1 MKEINFKKVFIKN
14 FLSIGDDPVEINF
27 TPGIHII
34 TGVNLDKMDSKN
46 GVGKSTISDA
56 IFFGIF
62 GSTLRPLK
70 KEDITNWTNK
80 KECSVTI
87 SFDVIED
94 GKTNEFVSLRSLN
107 PSRVQLLKNGED
119 ISRTIGKTKEEMYD
133 ILGTTPEMF
142 EQGIIMCLN
151 EAEPFLSKTPAVKRK
166 FIEDFFKIEIFGKMT
181 KYIREEYNEALKIY
195 ESENEKLSDIA
206 QNIKLHK
213 QQQTE
218 QTKRKRVRLNEL
230 EGRKVSAQ
238 EEIDNLNKRLLE
250 TKDKITDNIK
260 NDKNTLQK
268 NLESTKEKEKEFQLL
283 DKENTRIIAINQTTI
298 ISLKSK
304 IAEIEKL
311 SDGVCAYCKQPFSES
326 NKQEKRNLINK
337 YQKDILSCEEII
349 NKTTLESKNIAK
361 SLDKIEDIK
370 NDIIQKQRIFDL
382 QEAEIC
388 KLESELKSQEN
399 WIKQIIK
406 DIENITKEKDSF
418 ASIIDELTKRSA
430 VLTTAQEDI
439 KLKISRLETD
449 KFIISDEGVKNFIVK
464 KMLKMLNGRL
474 NFYLKQLDAPCTCQ
488 FNEYFD
494 ENIKNEKGRECSY
507 FNFSG
512 GERKRI
518 DLAML
523 FTFMDIRR
531 IQSNISVN
539 IGIYDELLDTAL
551 DAVGIEG
558 ALNILKERSENNK
571 EAIYIISHKNEA
583 AKHATGEIIY
593 LEKENGITRRK
604 TND

>member
-14 FLSIGDDPVEINF
+14 FLSIGEDPVEINF

-80 KECSVTI
+80 KECSITI

-181 KYIREEYNEALKIY
+181 KYIREEYNEALKVY
-195 ESENEKLSDIA
+195 ESENEKLSDLS

-218 QTKRKRVRLNEL
+218 QVERKRIRLNEL

-238 EEIDNLNKRLLE
+238 EEIDNLNKRLTD
-250 TKDKITDNIK
+250 TKAKITDDNK
-260 NDKNTLQK
+260 NDKNALQK
-268 NLESTKEKEKEFQLL
+268 NLEAAKEKEKEFQLL

-304 IAEIEKL
+304 IAELEKL

-326 NKQEKRNLINK
+326 NKQEKRNLIDK
-337 YQKDILSCEEII
+337 YQKDIQSCEEII
-349 NKTTLESKNIAK
+349 NKTTLESKNIAT
-361 SLDKIEDIK
+361 SLDKIDDIK

-382 QEAEIC
+382 QEAEIR

-399 WIKQIIK
+399 WIKQIVK
-406 DIENITKEKDSF
+406 DIENITREKDSF
-418 ASIIDELTKRSA
+418 TNIIDELTKRSA
-430 VLTTAQEDI
+430 ALTTAQEDI

-494 ENIKNEKGRECSY
+494 ETIKNEKGRECSY

>member
-195 ESENEKLSDIA
+195 ESENEKLSDLA

-218 QTKRKRVRLNEL
+218 QTERKRIRLNEL

-250 TKDKITDNIK
+250 TKAKITDDIK

-268 NLESTKEKEKEFQLL
+268 NLESTKGKEKEFQLS

-304 IAEIEKL
+304 ITEIEKL

-361 SLDKIEDIK
+361 SLDKIENIK

-382 QEAEIC
+382 QEAEIR

-418 ASIIDELTKRSA
+418 TNIIDELTKRST

-494 ENIKNEKGRECSY
+494 ETIKNEKGRECSY

>member
-34 TGVNLDKMDSKN
+34 TGVNLDKTDSKN

-195 ESENEKLSDIA
+195 ESENEKLSDLA

-218 QTKRKRVRLNEL
+218 QTERKRIRLNEL

-250 TKDKITDNIK
+250 TKAKITDDIK

-268 NLESTKEKEKEFQLL
+268 NLDSTKEKEKEFQLL

-304 IAEIEKL
+304 ITEIEKL

-382 QEAEIC
+382 QEAEIR

-418 ASIIDELTKRSA
+418 TNIIDELTKRST

-494 ENIKNEKGRECSY
+494 ETIKNEKGRECSY

>member
-494 ENIKNEKGRECSY
+494 ETIKNEKGRECSY